1 MVKTKTATQDFTEK
15 LSALGDEIGNLKDW
29 NREVL
34 EEIERLSSVIS
45 SLAEAVQGLMNESIQ
60 QRTQIQMI
68 KKQEPDELV
77 IGTPSQG
84 QIKVSGSFNRP
95 EEFRQKIDR
104 AVQLL
109 EYAQARKTV
118 RA

>member
-45 SLAEAVQGLMNESIQ
+45 SLAEAVQGLMNESIR
-60 QRTQIQMI
+60 QRTQIQEI
-68 KKQEPDELV
+68 RQQNPDSIT
-77 IGTPSQG
+77 IGTPGNG
-84 QIKVSGSFNRP
+84 QIKVYGDFNNP
-95 EEFRQKIDR
+95 EAFRIKIDR
-104 AVQLL
+104 AIEL
-109 EYAQARKTV
+109 EQYAKDRKG
-118 RA
+118 A